1 MKLSASIILQNQANQ
16 CQFSVETNLDDSA
29 EISEI
34 QAKAHNAITALTVS
48 INEAMNIQKLQSI
61 QADHIPNKPP
71 YTPMKKSVKNPEA
84 PATPGQ
90 RKYLNDLLSKS
101 GMSLKQW
108 CSQNGKTEKDITV
121 ADCQDWIPILQKCSK
136 TF

>member
-48 INEAMNIQKLQSI
+48 INEAMNKFQDMEDK
-61 QADHIPNKPP
+61 HIRERL
-71 YTPMKKSVKNPEA
+71 YEEALMKVK
-84 PATPGQ
+84 
-90 RKYLNDLLSKS
+90 K
-101 GMSLKQW
+101 
-108 CSQNGKTEKDITV
+108 
-121 ADCQDWIPILQKCSK
+121 
-136 TF
+136 